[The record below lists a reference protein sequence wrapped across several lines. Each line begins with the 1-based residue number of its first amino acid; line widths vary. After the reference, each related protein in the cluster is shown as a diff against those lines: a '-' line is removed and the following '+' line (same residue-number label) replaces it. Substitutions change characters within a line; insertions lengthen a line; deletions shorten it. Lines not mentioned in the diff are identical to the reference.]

1 MALEDEN
8 PGTKEKIAA
17 EEGAD
22 VEEEEEEE
30 DEGNFLVQ
38 SVDIQSFNKIWV
50 IYSSKQGFHLYL
62 QQTHLFI

>member
-38 SVDIQSFNKIWV
+38 SVDIQSFNKI
-50 IYSSKQGFHLYL
+50 
-62 QQTHLFI
+62 